1 MKFID
6 FITNGKVRKSQPD
19 VEQAKS
25 LVKIAQKN
33 FQAIQ
38 TIDLTDETSSILF
51 SQSYESL
58 RQVVEAL
65 CLIEGFKVYSH
76 EAYTYYLKEHDR
88 LYESEVFDRL
98 RRLRN
103 GINYYGKPVSITVTQ
118 NAFHDIQNLITIFTE
133 LIDEK
138 IKQI

>member
-1 MKFID
+1 M
-6 FITNGKVRKSQPD
+6 TNGKVRKSQPD
-19 VEQAKS
+19 VEQARS
-25 LVKIAQKN
+25 LVKMAKKN

-38 TIDLTDETSSILF
+38 TIHLTEETSSILF

-65 CLIEGFKVYSH
+65 CLIDGFKVYSH
-76 EAYTYYLKEHDR
+76 EAYTYYLKENDR

-103 GINYYGKPVSITVTQ
+103 GINYYGKPVSLKVTQ
-118 NAFHDIQNLITIFTE
+118 NAFHDIEKLMKILTA
-133 LIDEK
+133 LIDDR
-138 IKQI
+138 Q